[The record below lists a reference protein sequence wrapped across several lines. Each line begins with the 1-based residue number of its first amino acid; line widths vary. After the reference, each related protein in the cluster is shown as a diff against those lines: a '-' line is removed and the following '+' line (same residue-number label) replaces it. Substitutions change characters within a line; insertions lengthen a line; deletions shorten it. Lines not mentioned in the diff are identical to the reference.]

1 MPWNA
6 LTLAGWN
13 IYATGPCCLE
23 PAVVRHRFIYPNT
36 FVVVSTTCA
45 VMKWRVYHPKLL
57 RFWSDWCPH
66 MEVVRGSGS
75 FFGGVRW
82 GHVGSRWWVQ
92 VLQLLQSWGSH
103 MSRWGLDTPSRTGRT
118 MSDCFLIGSGEKEEF
133 PPLYQ
138 HTFQKMVTVGQSH
151 HMRQIW
157 ADGIM
162 GFMHPKIFQR
172 LQLDLKLYR
181 SPRIHRVD
189 FRHHPLLFLAGSS
202 FKFPSMKTTD
212 KLSYFSLED
221 SPVNQFHSR
230 ISPPKWTHPLGTSA
244 RRRGSSQL
252 GVHWWHLSNDCN
264 SCCTWQDKA
273 TSWQPSVLVWTFRV
287 SPCFTM
293 FHQQEWVF
301 HRQTSGFSL
310 GFI

>member
-1 MPWNA
+1 
-6 LTLAGWN
+6 
-13 IYATGPCCLE
+13 
-23 PAVVRHRFIYPNT
+23 
-36 FVVVSTTCA
+36 
-45 VMKWRVYHPKLL
+45 
-57 RFWSDWCPH
+57 
-66 MEVVRGSGS
+66 MEVMRGSGS

-118 MSDCFLIGSGEKEEF
+118 MLDCFLIGSGETEEF

-162 GFMHPKIFQR
+162 HPKIFQR
-172 LQLDLKLYR
+172 LQLDLKPYR

-189 FRHHPLLFLAGSS
+189 FRHHPLLCWLDPVSNFRPTQWKQLINSVI
-202 FKFPSMKTTD
+202 K
-212 KLSYFSLED
+212 LED
-221 SPVNQFHSR
+221 SPVNQFHSPHLR
-230 ISPPKWTHPLGTSA
+230 TKMDTTWAFLAQFYDVPWGVNGTPRKLAA
-244 RRRGSSQL
+244 RSSLMAPQQR
-252 GVHWWHLSNDCN
+252 SNDCK
-264 SCCTWQDKA
+264 SCCSWQDKA
-273 TSWQPSVLVWTFRV
+273 TSWQPSVLVWTFGPSGFHHRFTMV
-287 SPCFTM
+287 SPS

-301 HRQTSGFSL
+301 HRQTSGFSC
-310 GFI
+310 GFIWF